1 MSATARD
8 GRLAEEAADVLF
20 HLYVL
25 LAVAGVDVADV
36 EAELVSRRPRAH

>member
-1 MSATARD
+1 
-8 GRLAEEAADVLF
+8 VLF

-36 EAELVSRRPRAH
+36 EKELESRRSR